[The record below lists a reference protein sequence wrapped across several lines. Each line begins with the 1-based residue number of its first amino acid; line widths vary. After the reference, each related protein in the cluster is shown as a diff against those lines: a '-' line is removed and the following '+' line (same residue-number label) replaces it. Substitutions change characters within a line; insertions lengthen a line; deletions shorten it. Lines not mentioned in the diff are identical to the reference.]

1 MQKGKLIESVRQE
14 ILRQQP
20 VQDSNKQAH
29 FLWIEQEIAKAYNT
43 ALKEFY
49 NNDKNLENA
58 ELDFYSKK
66 YECSVVKT
74 NGVYNAVLPVTPIEL
89 KRNLG
94 IRSVKPKSLLSD
106 REGKFSFIRTS
117 ESEIEVIKSLEVW
130 CCSKKA
136 FYWIDG
142 NRIVL
147 DYPVTEYNLVPK
159 VIVKMLP
166 HFEDFAMTDNI
177 EFPMGELGVTTALL
191 NIMGIRQVNNLN
203 ASDIR

>member
-58 ELDFYSKK
+58 ELDYYSKK

-74 NGVYNAVLPVTPIEL
+74 DGVYNAVLPVTPIEL

-94 IRSVKPKSLLSD
+94 IRSVKPKSVLSD
-106 REGKFSFIRTS
+106 RTGAVSFIRTS
-117 ESEIEVIKSLEVW
+117 ESELEIIRSLEIY
-130 CCSKKA
+130 CCNKKA
-136 FYWIDG
+136 FYYVDG
-142 NRIVL
+142 SRIVL
-147 DYPVTEYNLVPK
+147 EYPVKEYSLIEK
-159 VIVKMLP
+159 VIVKLLP
-166 HFEDFAMTDNI
+166 QFGDFAMTDDI
-177 EFPMGELGVTTALL
+177 TFPMGELGVTTALL